1 MTFHVV
7 LGAGP
12 TGTATALRLAE
23 SGDDV
28 RVVTRRGA
36 GPDHDRIELVAA
48 DATRHLTE
56 LAEGAATIVNCAMPP
71 YHRWPE
77 ETPALSDALLTA
89 AEKTGAAYLNLSN
102 NYGYGP
108 VDGPQTP
115 DLPMRPTSIKGRVRA
130 RMYLDGLAAHEAG
143 RLRFAEVRPGDY
155 LGVGA
160 VAMFNLMIAPQVLAG
175 REVVFPA
182 DPDVAHS
189 WTYTGDVAATLVA
202 VATSD
207 RSWGRA
213 WHTPQTSD
221 LPIRD
226 MAARYAA
233 AAGVPVPPTREMT
246 PLELHAHAAVD
257 PVMAEMTEMQYLYLR
272 ESVLDW
278 SDTATAFDL
287 EPTPLDDVLHE
298 LLRGRRPDQGDS
310 APAFAG
316 PRRR

>member
-7 LGAGP
+7 VGAGP

-23 SGDDV
+23 SGHDV
-28 RVVTRRGA
+28 RVVTRRGT
-36 GPDHDRIELVAA
+36 GPEHDRIEVVAA
-48 DATRHLTE
+48 DATLHLTG
-56 LAEGAATIVNCAMPP
+56 LAEGAATIINCAMPP

-77 ETPALSDALLTA
+77 ETPALSDALLSA
-89 AEKTGAAYLNLSN
+89 AEQTGAAYVNLSN
-102 NYGYGP
+102 PYGCGP
-108 VDGPQTP
+108 IDGPLTP
-115 DLPMRPTSIKGRVRA
+115 DLPMRPISIKGRVRA

-160 VAMFNLMIAPQVLAG
+160 LAMFNLLIGPQVLAG
-175 REVVFPA
+175 QEVVFPA
-182 DPDVAHS
+182 DLDVAHS

-233 AAGVPVPPTREMT
+233 VAGVPLPPVREMT
-246 PLELHAHAAVD
+246 PLELHTQAAAD

-278 SDTATAFDL
+278 SDTAAEFDL
-287 EPTPLDDVLHE
+287 KPTPLDDVLRE
-298 LLRGRRPDQGDS
+298 LLRG
-310 APAFAG
+310 
-316 PRRR
+316 